1 MGMENE
7 MDMGEAMDEFYGR
20 RVEKE
25 LDVQRDLRKKFLDG
39 VPAKCILFWN
49 TGYHDIEGRIFEDQ
63 FIWPQE
69 DINQDSGQDYGREF
83 KFFNLTEVGGGHLA
97 IIGHQ
102 QILGQCW
109 KNVN

>member
-1 MGMENE
+1 MDMENE
-7 MDMGEAMDEFYGR
+7 MDIGEAMDEFYGR

-25 LDVQRDLRKKFLDG
+25 LDEQRALRKQFLDG
-39 VPAKCILFWN
+39 VPAKCILFWK
-49 TGYHDIEGRIFEDQ
+49 TGYHDIEGRIFEDR

-69 DINQDSGQDYGREF
+69 EINQDTGKEF
-83 KFFNLTEVGGGHLA
+83 KCFNLTEVQGHLV
-97 IIGHQ
+97 IVGHQ